1 MPTQPTDIHK
11 LLKDLQNNSDEAK
24 SAILDLTC
32 ERLRRLASRMLKN
45 FPRLARWSDTDEI
58 LQAATLR
65 LYKALSSV
73 KPETPEQYFGLAA
86 VQIRRELIDLTRH
99 FYGPEGLA
107 TNHHSDSGKLLTGT
121 ANPEEPSKLVEW
133 EAFHESVEALPVPL
147 KMVVEQLWYNG
158 LTQADAAEVL
168 GISLAT
174 IKRRWTQ
181 ARLLL
186 ADAIQEDSQDDQ

>member
-1 MPTQPTDIHK
+1 MPPQTDIHK
-11 LLKDLQNNSDEAK
+11 LLVDLQDSSDDAK
-24 SAILDLTC
+24 AALLDLTC

-45 FPRLARWSDTDEI
+45 YPRLKRWSDTDEV

-86 VQIRRELIDLTRH
+86 TQIRRELIDLTRH

-107 TNHHSDSGKLLTGT
+107 ANHHSDSGKILTGT
-121 ANPEEPSKLVEW
+121 ANPEEPAKLVEW
-133 EAFHESVEALPVPL
+133 ESFHESVDALPKEL

-158 LTQADAAEVL
+158 LTQTDAAEVL

-174 IKRRWTQ
+174 LKRRWTQ

-186 ADAIQEDSQDDQ
+186 ADSIQEDSHDGQ

>member
-1 MPTQPTDIHK
+1 MPPQNDIHR
-11 LLKDLQNNSDEAK
+11 LLVELQDSSEVAK
-24 SAILDLTC
+24 AALLDLTC

-45 FPRLARWSDTDEI
+45 YPRLKRWSDTDEV

-86 VQIRRELIDLTRH
+86 TQVRRELIDLTRH

-107 TNHHSDSGKLLTGT
+107 ANHHSDSGKILTGT
-121 ANPEEPSKLVEW
+121 AHPEEPAKLVEW
-133 EAFHESVEALPVPL
+133 ESFHESVDALPNEL
-147 KMVVEQLWYNG
+147 KLVVEQLWYNG
-158 LTQADAAEVL
+158 LTQIDAAEVL

-174 IKRRWTQ
+174 LKRRWTQ

-186 ADAIQEDSQDDQ
+186 ADSIREDSQNDQ

>member
-1 MPTQPTDIHK
+1 MPQNTDIHQ
-11 LLKDLQNNSDEAK
+11 LLVDLQDSAEDAK
-24 SAILDLTC
+24 AALLDLTC

-45 FPRLARWSDTDEI
+45 YPRLKRWSDTDEV

-86 VQIRRELIDLTRH
+86 TQIRRELIDLTRH

-107 TNHHSDSGKLLTGT
+107 ANHHSDSGKILTGT
-121 ANPEEPSKLVEW
+121 VNLEEPAKLFEW
-133 EAFHESVEALPVPL
+133 EAFHESVDALPNEL

-174 IKRRWTQ
+174 LKRRWTQ

-186 ADAIQEDSQDDQ
+186 ADSIKEDSHDEQ

>member
-1 MPTQPTDIHK
+1 MPPQTDIYK
-11 LLKDLQNNSDEAK
+11 LLVDLQAGSEAAR
-24 SAILDLTC
+24 SALLDLTC

-45 FPRLARWSDTDEI
+45 FPRLKRWSDTDEV

-73 KPETPEQYFGLAA
+73 RPETPEQYFGLAA
-86 VQIRRELIDLTRH
+86 TQIRRALLDLTRS

-107 TNHHSDSGKLLTGT
+107 ANHHSDSGKILTGT
-121 ANPEEPSKLVEW
+121 ASPEEPVKLVAW
-133 EAFHESVEALPVPL
+133 ESFHEGVDALPGEL

-158 LTQADAAEVL
+158 LTQSDAARVL

-174 IKRRWTQ
+174 LKRRWTQ

-186 ADAIQEDSQDDQ
+186 ADSIQEDSPDGQ